1 MTNAEMKE
9 TNNPDYKMEFATDV
23 SKLLDIVANALY
35 SNRDIFLRELI
46 SNAADACDRLRYEA
60 INNSKLTESSK
71 PFHIRLQPTNDGNI
85 LNISDNGIGMNE
97 EELIENLGTIARSG
111 TAAILEQMKNAGA
124 EKDIN
129 LIGQFGVGFYSSF
142 MVSNQVNVISRKAGD
157 NQTWHWSSDGK
168 TGYDLREAS
177 TEEAQKLCCGHGT
190 YIQLHLKPDATDY
203 LLEDKLKQIVLAY
216 SDHIEVPIYLTPKDA
231 YIKTAEE
238 KEAEERGEELSINAA
253 CALWTRPKNEISE
266 EQYKEFY
273 HHIGHVFDDPISTIH
288 WRAEGKIE
296 YTGLLFIPSLRPW
309 DLYDPERK
317 SSLRLYVKKV
327 FITDD
332 LDTLLYPWLRFV
344 RGVIDSQDLPLNIS
358 REMLQNNPVVHK
370 IRNGITKKVLSELA
384 KLADKDEAA
393 FLSTWH
399 QFGAVIKEGLYDALE
414 HRTEIF
420 KICRF
425 FTTNDPEKP
434 TSLQD
439 YVGRMKDGQEHIYY
453 MSGENADSLRN
464 SPQLEGF
471 KSRGIEV
478 LLMTDTVDEFW
489 LQQVSDF
496 EGKKFK
502 SVTKGQIDLS
512 QFDSKEA
519 KQDSDAQEQEENEQ
533 EATDLSALLGFL
545 ATELKD
551 QVAQVRPSKRLTE
564 SPVCLVADEKGTD
577 MHMEKVLRIQQQY
590 EPGVKRI
597 LEINPDHKLIKKLA
611 GMAMKSTNNEIL
623 KDSAAL
629 LMDQALIIQGE
640 PVPNSSEFAKCL
652 SRFMEKGLIG

>member
-1 MTNAEMKE
+1 MNNTKMKE
-9 TNNPDYKMEFATDV
+9 TDNSKHQMEFTTDV
-23 SKLLDIVANALY
+23 SRLLDIVANALY

-46 SNAADACDRLRYEA
+46 SNSADACDRLRYEA
-60 INNSKLTESSK
+60 ISNPELTEKSK
-71 PFHIRLQPTNDGNI
+71 PFFIRLAPTNDGNI
-85 LNISDNGIGMNE
+85 LNLSDNGIGMDHD
-97 EELIENLGTIARSG
+97 ELVENLGTIARSG
-111 TAAILEQMKNAGA
+111 TAAILEQMKNQGQ

-142 MVSNQVNVISRKAGD
+142 MVANKVEVISRKAGES
-157 NQTWHWSSDGK
+157 QTWFWTSDGK
-168 TGYDLREAS
+168 TGYDIREANS
-177 TEEAQKLCCGHGT
+177 EETKKLCCPHGT
-190 YIQLHLKPDATDY
+190 YIRLHLKSDATDY
-203 LLEDKLKQIVLAY
+203 LLEDKLKQIVLSY
-216 SDHIEVPIYLTPKDA
+216 SDHIEIPIYLTPKEG
-231 YIKTAEE
+231 YIKTKEE
-238 KEAEERGEELSINAA
+238 KEAEEKGEELSINAA
-253 CALWTRPKNEISE
+253 SALWTRPKSEITQ
-266 EQYKEFY
+266 EQYTEFY

-327 FITDD
+327 FITDN

-358 REMLQNNPVVHK
+358 REMLQNNPIVHK
-370 IRNGITKKVLSELA
+370 IRSGITKKVLSELSQ
-384 KLADKDEAA
+384 LSEKDEAA

-414 HRTEIF
+414 HRDDIF

-425 FTTNDPEKP
+425 FTTNDPEEP
-434 TSLQD
+434 TSLRN
-439 YVGRMKDGQEHIYY
+439 YVERMKEDQEHVYY
-453 MSGENADSLRN
+453 MSGENAHSLRN

-471 KSRGIEV
+471 KSRDIEV

-489 LQQVSDF
+489 LQQVNEF
-496 EGKKFK
+496 EGKKFQ

-512 QFDSKEA
+512 KFDTEDKKQNSDTQDKGDKKE
-519 KQDSDAQEQEENEQ
+519 S
-533 EATDLSALLGFL
+533 TDLSSLLGFL

-551 QVAQVRPSKRLTE
+551 QVSQVRPSKRLTE
-564 SPVCLVADEKGTD
+564 SPVCLVADDGAVD

-590 EPGVKRI
+590 EPGIKRI
-597 LEINPDHKLIKKLA
+597 LEINPDHRLIKTLA
-611 GMAMKSTNNEIL
+611 NIATEKKDSEIL

-640 PVPNSSEFAKCL
+640 TVPDAAGFAK
-652 SRFMEKGLIG
+652 RMAKFMEKGLLN